1 MYHGCKRGC
10 IHTPLS
16 VFQFD
21 NNRSSLP
28 SASALRSET
37 IVSKTR
43 DMQLVTGYRVAA
55 LNCSAANESDDAANS
70 HVTSSLQQSAY
81 RMNAK
86 LHTLN
91 PKPNMVT

>member
-1 MYHGCKRGC
+1 MYHGGKRGC
-10 IHTPLS
+10 IYTPLS

-21 NNRSSLP
+21 NNRSSFP
-28 SASALRSET
+28 SASALCSET
-37 IVSKTR
+37 IVSTTR
-43 DMQLVTGYRVAA
+43 DMQKVTGYRVAA

-70 HVTSSLQQSAY
+70 HVTSSLQQSAP